1 MFDSTGL
8 SSERRLR
15 LNGGVTHPILECMDI
30 GRFKTGLI
38 AAAVAAVVAPAGAA
52 FGDIAGFTII
62 PGGGAAHGDAAYCD
76 TCDIIGVRNIQ
87 GGSNREQNLD
97 IGAGTTDR
105 PGNLSLNYDIGR
117 CTQVF
122 NGRKALIASMCPER
136 VVFYVPV
143 EFKQRVRASARV
155 RAADPRRGARRTT
168 RREPRVAP

>member
-1 MFDSTGL
+1 MDMTKLRTGL
-8 SSERRLR
+8 
-15 LNGGVTHPILECMDI
+15 V
-30 GRFKTGLI
+30 
-38 AAAVAAVVAPAGAA
+38 AATVAAVIAPATAA
-52 FGDIAGFTII
+52 FGDITGFTIV

-97 IGAGTTDR
+97 IGAGTTAS

-122 NGRKALIASMCPER
+122 NGHKSLIASMCPER

-155 RAADPRRGARRTT
+155 PAAHPRRGARRTT
-168 RREPRVAP
+168 RTAPSAAR

>member
-87 GGSNREQNLD
+87 GGSNREHNLD
-97 IGAGTTDR
+97 IGAGTTAD
-105 PGNLSLNYDIGR
+105 PGDISLNYDIGR
-117 CTQVF
+117 CTQVW
-122 NGRKALIASMCPER
+122 NGQKQPIATFCPDR
-136 VVFYVPV
+136 VQFYVPV
-143 EFKQRVRASARV
+143 EFKQRVRFGGRVIASKRPPRNHPAAR
-155 RAADPRRGARRTT
+155 AR
-168 RREPRVAP
+168 

>member
-15 LNGGVTHPILECMDI
+15 LNAGVTKPILLPMDAPKL
-30 GRFKTGLI
+30 RTGLV
-38 AAAVAAVVAPAGAA
+38 AAAVAAVIAPATAA
-52 FGDIAGFTII
+52 FGDITGFTIV

-76 TCDIIGVRNIQ
+76 TCDIIGVRNVQ

-105 PGNLSLNYDIGR
+105 PGDLSLNYDIGR

-122 NGRKALIASMCPER
+122 NGRKSLIASMCPER

-143 EFKQRVRASARV
+143 EFKQRVRASARGH
-155 RAADPRRGARRTT
+155 AALPGRGARRTS
-168 RREPRVAP
+168 RREP